1 MGMQFIFLDSLG
13 DGDWLVRVGGEFRH
27 PYHSDINARCLGLG
41 PLLLGVRLA
50 TRLPWKVG

>member
-1 MGMQFIFLDSLG
+1 MGIQFIFLDSLG
-13 DGDWLVRVGGEFRH
+13 DGDWLVRVGDEFRH

-50 TRLPWKVG
+50 THLPWRAG